1 MAMRRREFIATFG
14 SAVAWPLAATTPA
27 AAQQGAKS
35 ARIGVL
41 TPADS
46 ERTPGFDALR
56 KELRNLGYLEGKSIF
71 LDFRLAK
78 GHAEAL
84 PGLAAELVQIPV
96 DVIVAAGTTAALAA
110 ANVTHTIPIVQG
122 AGGDL
127 VRAGLAASL
136 ARPGGNVTGFT
147 ILTDEP
153 SGKRLDLLRRAAPTI
168 KSVTVMLDPTSVV
181 TAPQLRATEG
191 AAATLGIRLAKL
203 PISTPEE
210 VDALRPAALAGSD
223 GLVVLPGAMFYNHR
237 ATIVALAAAAR
248 VPAIYPSREYADD
261 GGLIAY
267 GPNVPHAYRR
277 AAGYVDRILRGAKP
291 GDLPIEEASKLE
303 FIVNFHTAL
312 QLGLRLPIDFVVEAD
327 EVIE

>member
-1 MAMRRREFIATFG
+1 MRRRTF
-14 SAVAWPLAATTPA
+14 VAALGGVAASWGFAATMPA
-27 AAQQGAKS
+27 AAQQGAKI

-41 TPADS
+41 SPADS

-56 KELRNLGYLEGKSIF
+56 KELGELGYIEGKSIVF
-71 LDFRLAK
+71 DFRLAK
-78 GHAEAL
+78 GHVEAL
-84 PGLAAELVQIPV
+84 PGLAAELAQIPV
-96 DVIVAAGTTAALAA
+96 DVIVASGTTAVLAA
-110 ANVTHTIPIVQG
+110 AKTTHTIPIVQG

-153 SGKRLDLLRRAAPTI
+153 SGKRLHLLSRAVPTI

-181 TAPQLRATEG
+181 TPPQLRATEG
-191 AAATLGIRLAKL
+191 AAATLGILLVKL

-210 VDALRPAALAGSD
+210 VDALSPAALAGGD

-237 ATIVALAAAAR
+237 ATIIALAAAAR
-248 VPAIYPSREYADD
+248 VPAIYPSREFADD

-267 GPNVPHAYRR
+267 GPNVPRAYRR
-277 AAGYVDRILRGAKP
+277 AADYVDRILRGTKP
-291 GDLPIEEASKLE
+291 GDLPIEEATKVE
-303 FIVNFHTAL
+303 FVVNFHTAR
-312 QLGLRLPIDFVVEAD
+312 QLGLTLPVAFVAEAD

>member
-1 MAMRRREFIATFG
+1 MRRRTFVAALGGVAASWGFVATM
-14 SAVAWPLAATTPA
+14 AA
-27 AAQQGAKS
+27 AAQQGAKI

-41 TPADS
+41 SPADS

-56 KELRNLGYLEGKSIF
+56 KELGELGYIEGKSIVF
-71 LDFRLAK
+71 DFRLAK

-84 PGLAAELVQIPV
+84 PGLAAELAQIPV
-96 DVIVAAGTTAALAA
+96 DVIVASGTTAVLAA
-110 ANVTHTIPIVQG
+110 AKTTHTIPIVQG

-153 SGKRLDLLRRAAPTI
+153 SGKRLHLLSRAVPTI

-181 TAPQLRATEG
+181 TPPQLRATEG

-210 VDALRPAALAGSD
+210 VDALRPAVLAGSD

-237 ATIVALAAAAR
+237 ATIIALASAER
-248 VPAIYPSREYADD
+248 VPAIYPSREFADD

-267 GPNVPHAYRR
+267 GPNVPRAYRR

-291 GDLPIEEASKLE
+291 GDLPIEEASKVE
-303 FIVNFHTAL
+303 FVVNLQTAR
-312 QLGLRLPIDFVVEAD
+312 QLGLTLPVAFVAEAD

>member
-1 MAMRRREFIATFG
+1 MKRRTFIAG
-14 SAVAWPLAATTPA
+14 LGAAASWPFAATMHATG
-27 AAQQGAKS
+27 QQGAKI
-35 ARIGVL
+35 ARVGVL
-41 TPADS
+41 TPADR

-56 KELRNLGYLEGKSIF
+56 TELRRLGYIEGETIV

-78 GHAEAL
+78 GHTEAL
-84 PGLAAELVQIPV
+84 PGLAVELVQIPV

-110 ANVTHTIPIVQG
+110 AKTTQTVPIVQG

-153 SGKRLDLLRRAAPTI
+153 SGKRLGLLRQAVPTI
-168 KSVTVMLDPTSVV
+168 KTVTVMLDPTSVV
-181 TAPQLRATEG
+181 TEPQLRATEG

-210 VDALRPAALAGSD
+210 VDALHPPALAGSD
-223 GLVVLPGAMFYNHR
+223 GLVVLPGALFYNR
-237 ATIVALAAAAR
+237 RGTIIALAAAAR
-248 VPAIYPSREYADD
+248 VPAIYPSREFADD

-267 GPNVPHAYRR
+267 GPNVPNTYRR

-291 GDLPIEEASKLE
+291 GDLPIEEASKVE
-303 FIVNFHTAL
+303 FIVNFHTAR
-312 QLGLRLPIDFVVEAD
+312 QLGLTLPVAFVAEAD

>member
-1 MAMRRREFIATFG
+1 MRRREFIAG
-14 SAVAWPLAATTPA
+14 LGGVVASWPFAATMPA
-27 AAQQGAKS
+27 AGQQSEKI

-56 KELRNLGYLEGKSIF
+56 KELRNLGYIEGKTIV
-71 LDFRLAK
+71 LDFRLAM
-78 GHAEAL
+78 GHTEAL

-96 DVIVAAGTTAALAA
+96 DVIVASGTTAVLAA
-110 ANVTHTIPIVQG
+110 AKTTHTVPKVQG

-153 SGKRLDLLRRAAPTI
+153 SGKRLQLLRQAVPTI

-181 TAPQLRATEG
+181 TPPQLRATED
-191 AAATLGIRLAKL
+191 AAAAHGIRLAKL

-210 VDALRPAALAGSD
+210 VDALRPAALADSD
-223 GLVVLPGAMFYNHR
+223 SLVVLPGAMFYNHR
-237 ATIVALAAAAR
+237 ATIIALAAAAR
-248 VPAIYPSREYADD
+248 VPAIYPSREFADD

-267 GPNVPHAYRR
+267 GPNVPRAYRR
-277 AAGYVDRILRGAKP
+277 AAGYVDRILRGTKP
-291 GDLPIEEASKLE
+291 GDLPIEEASKVE
-303 FIVNFHTAL
+303 FVVNFHTAR
-312 QLGLRLPIDFVVEAD
+312 QLGLTLPVDFVAEAD